1 MKTVKEIMTTHIP
14 AIYADSELTQ
24 AIDEL
29 HQHAL
34 FCAPVLDK
42 HKHVIGFISEQ
53 QMLAP
58 LLQSSY
64 FCEGKVTVKELMTD
78 TVVSVSDTMSI
89 VDLAQQMQGNKPK
102 VYPVMSNKKVIGLVT
117 RSQVIEALKQ
127 DYLSCSVH

>member
-1 MKTVKEIMTTHIP
+1 MKTVKEIMTTHVP
-14 AIYADSELTQ
+14 AIYADSELTE

-29 HQHAL
+29 HQHTL
-34 FCAPVLDK
+34 FCAPVLDGQQ
-42 HKHVIGFISEQ
+42 HLVGFISEQ

-64 FCEGKVTVKELMTD
+64 FCEGKIMVKELMTD
-78 TVVSVSDTMSI
+78 NVVSVTEHMNI

-102 VYPVMSNKKVIGLVT
+102 VYPVTSNGKVIGLVT

>member
-1 MKTVKEIMTTHIP
+1 MKTVKEIMTTQIP

-29 HQHAL
+29 QQHTL
-34 FCAPVLDK
+34 FCAPVLDI
-42 HKHVIGFISEQ
+42 HQHLIGFISEQ

-64 FCEGKVTVKELMTD
+64 FCEGKITVQELMTES
-78 TVVSVSDTMSI
+78 VVSVTDTMNI
-89 VDLAQQMQGNKPK
+89 VDLAQEMQGNKPK
-102 VYPVMSNKKVIGLVT
+102 VYPVLSNKKVVGIVT

-127 DYLSCSVH
+127 DYLSCSIH